1 MITPSACRPRGS
13 SGAFPTLP
21 WNRQQLF
28 LVQRS
33 RTAPVL
39 FQRGNPASPPPSWKQ
54 PGLWGTFHFLLPSA
68 SIVLQTTAQTWT
80 HSPTLMNHTAT
91 QTRRLWAEIP
101 WRSAK
106 INPTLRKYVYM
117 RLSLK
122 SKRPRL
128 PFLPRSLHVK
138 HEALQTHASGSH
150 PSFSPHQ
157 LIIKRSGT
165 DTPTPSAEASPAVGS
180 CVWDPALNLVP
191 SVYAHTQKI
200 QDFLSRHRRHTLI
213 QKIELF
219 PELTAYFQP
228 DFSRGA
234 TDRVCPQPWRLLTDC
249 FAPFSPASSCL

>member
-1 MITPSACRPRGS
+1 
-13 SGAFPTLP
+13 
-21 WNRQQLF
+21 
-28 LVQRS
+28 
-33 RTAPVL
+33 
-39 FQRGNPASPPPSWKQ
+39 
-54 PGLWGTFHFLLPSA
+54 
-68 SIVLQTTAQTWT
+68 
-80 HSPTLMNHTAT
+80 MNHTAT

-191 SVYAHTQKI
+191 SVYAHTKDPGFSQPS
-200 QDFLSRHRRHTLI
+200 QTTHSHTEDRAVPWTNRLFPARFLTWCNRPSLSTTLETAHRLLRPFLSSFFLLI
-213 QKIELF
+213 KASLIRADSSSSGGIRKLKYFNTSLKRWQK
-219 PELTAYFQP
+219 PSY
-228 DFSRGA
+228 
-234 TDRVCPQPWRLLTDC
+234 C
-249 FAPFSPASSCL
+249 